1 MRALQ
6 SVLLAQIDCLWRLV
20 ECIVAHVLHINIDKH
35 VLLLEVSVAE
45 TLILAILKT
54 IGDFYGLLFDNL
66 FRVYGSLGQWF
77 LVSVRLPG
85 QPWLHDYPLTRAK

>member
-1 MRALQ
+1 M
-6 SVLLAQIDCLWRLV
+6 
-20 ECIVAHVLHINIDKH
+20 
-35 VLLLEVSVAE
+35 AE

-85 QPWLHDYPLTRAK
+85 QPWFHDYPLTRAK